1 MIRART
7 LTAALFPLC
16 AATLLSGC
24 SSLMNPIGSNSYDCN
39 RKQDPTSI
47 YCHSFKAVEASTNG
61 ELPDSRFDT
70 ELNLSQYDKATDIA
84 PVGQTGDTASPIK
97 AGAGETVHMGSSS
110 STAAAPGGAA
120 RPVAAATQ
128 PVAVDGMPDGM
139 PVREGPVV
147 LRTWIKH
154 FVDGNDMLTSDTTVY
169 KEIVAPHWAGFDG
182 SNPAGAMEG
191 AYPHKA
197 DDTKLLTAAK
207 PQPQP
212 LDLTQHTDFIQP
224 GAQASAGESSSTPGN
239 PLPNSMPN

>member
-1 MIRART
+1 MMNRT
-7 LTAALFPLC
+7 RNLTAALIPVC
-16 AATLLSGC
+16 AATLLAGC

-47 YCHSFKAVEASTNG
+47 YCHSFKGVEASTNG

-84 PVGQTGDTASPIK
+84 PVGQNNVAASPIK
-97 AGAGETVHMGSSS
+97 AGAGETVHMGSSGDEGTAPVRTTPAIQ
-110 STAAAPGGAA
+110 TAAA
-120 RPVAAATQ
+120 
-128 PVAVDGMPDGM
+128 DGMPDGM

-169 KEIVAPHWAGFDG
+169 KEIVPPHWAGFDG
-182 SNPAGAMEG
+182 GNPAGAMQG
-191 AYPHKA
+191 VYPHKA
-197 DDTKLLTAAK
+197 EDTKALTAAM
-207 PQPQP
+207 PQPTEV
-212 LDLTQHTDFIQP
+212 TQHTDFIQP
-224 GAQASAGESSSTPGN
+224 GTQASADGSSSNPGN